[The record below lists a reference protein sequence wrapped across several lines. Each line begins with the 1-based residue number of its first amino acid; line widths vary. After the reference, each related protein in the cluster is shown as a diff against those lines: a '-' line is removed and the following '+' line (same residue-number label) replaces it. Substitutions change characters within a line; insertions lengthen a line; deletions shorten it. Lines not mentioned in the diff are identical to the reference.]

1 MHVWFNIFKDV
12 KGGLENKLVL
22 KEEKGYS
29 GKVYYYIILSRNKG
43 KMLFTDYQHQSV
55 TVCYLTG
62 HT

>member
-29 GKVYYYIILSRNKG
+29 GKVYYYINLSRNKG
-43 KMLFTDYQHQSV
+43 KILYTDYQHQSV
-55 TVCYLTG
+55 TV
-62 HT
+62 